1 MIWATPMLIWQIAF
15 FIFPLLF
22 MVVITFWTVEN
33 FQMKADLTL
42 ENWVGILTAKYFWSA
57 YIQTIGYAALAA
69 VIASVIAFPC
79 AYALAFHVNVSTR
92 WFAIL
97 LLIVPFFTSYLVRIY
112 SWKVVLTKNG
122 MINKAL
128 GYIGIG
134 PFDMVNNVTGTM
146 VGYLTLVL
154 PLVALLQ
161 LMSLSYV
168 DRNLVG
174 AAHNLR
180 CGPLRTVFL
189 VVIPSAKVGLTLAA
203 TFAFILV
210 FGDYMSPSLLGASKP
225 ATMSI
230 LIVDTIKSGA
240 NWPEAAT
247 VALIMIVT
255 LMVAAFGALTFAYG
269 LPSKGR
275 RS

>member
-1 MIWATPMLIWQIAF
+1 MLIWQIAF
-15 FIFPLLF
+15 FVFPLIF
-22 MVVITFWTVEN
+22 MVVITFWTVQN
-33 FQMKADLTL
+33 FKMVPILTL
-42 ENWVGILTAKYFWSA
+42 DNWIGMLTAGYFWSA
-57 YIQTIGYAALAA
+57 YIQTIAYAALAA

-79 AYALAFHVNVSTR
+79 AYALAFHVGVSTR
-92 WFAIL
+92 WSAIL

-112 SWKVVLTKNG
+112 SWKMVLTQNG
-122 MINKAL
+122 MVNKAL
-128 GYIGIG
+128 GYIGVG

-146 VGYLTLVL
+146 VGYMTLVL

-161 LMSLSYV
+161 LMSLTYV
-168 DRNLVG
+168 DRSLVG

-189 VVIPSAKVGLTLAA
+189 VVVPSAKVGLTLAA
-203 TFAFILV
+203 TFAFILA

-225 ATMSI
+225 MTMSI

-255 LMVAAFGALTFAYG
+255 LLVAAFGALTFAYG